1 MAKLTA
7 VQAMALDKK
16 ISKGIPADDIK
27 LISAVLV
34 AEFDKVSFEPT
45 AEEASAM
52 KRMKWFEQEQN
63 DGAWVVSTKGKKNC
77 LKSFSIKGGLTRR
90 ARMALDM
97 WSTYN

>member
-7 VQAMALDKK
+7 VQAMAQDEK
-16 ISKGIPADDIK
+16 ISKGITADDIK

-34 AEFDKVSFEPT
+34 AEFDKVAFAPT
-45 AEEASAM
+45 AQEMEAM
-52 KRMKWFEQEQN
+52 KRMKWFDF

-90 ARMALDM
+90 ARIALDM